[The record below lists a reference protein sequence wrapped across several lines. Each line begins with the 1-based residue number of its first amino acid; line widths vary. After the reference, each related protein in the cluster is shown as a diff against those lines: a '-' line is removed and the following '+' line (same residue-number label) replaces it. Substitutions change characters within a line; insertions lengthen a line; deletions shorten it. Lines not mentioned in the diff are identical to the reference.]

1 MRTSMILALLLFF
14 ATVPATA
21 QSTPGHKDSQFR
33 FPSDTMAC
41 PVSLRADRR
50 ANIVSREVDGKPIPS
65 GQGLMLHFLSKPAVV
80 SADIIVHGYA
90 GGVIAQPLTVTSQS
104 EVAEK
109 FHLTGSSSDPLIQPS
124 IWTEKI
130 HGITWLELT
139 RVSFSDGTSWSSGVQ
154 SKCRIEPSLFVLV
167 K

>member
-1 MRTSMILALLLFF
+1 MRTSMILALLLF
-14 ATVPATA
+14 ATIPATA
-21 QSTPGHKDSQFR
+21 QSTPGNRRSQFR
-33 FPSDTMAC
+33 LPSDMMAC
-41 PVSLRADRR
+41 PVELRADRR
-50 ANIVSREVDGKPIPS
+50 ANIVSREVDGKPIPT
-65 GQGLMLHFLSKPAVV
+65 GQGLMLHFLSRPTVV

-104 EVAEK
+104 EATEK

-139 RVSFSDGTSWSSGVQ
+139 RVTFSDGSSWNSSIEKQ
-154 SKCRIEPSLFVLV
+154 CRIEPSLFVLV